1 MSYTRRRVLGSLAA
15 GTSGAVAGCLS
26 GSSDPPEDGSTATG
40 TPEPTPE
47 PQTSDGPLVDLGVP
61 CTGTEG
67 AVDLSG
73 GRPAT
78 EFERAA
84 ATPAVEYADGE
95 IPLRE
100 AALHLGH
107 ERTKLADRDMSGGVG
122 HDGIPSV
129 DEPRFARG
137 DEIDLP
143 GCARVFGVDLDGDVR
158 AYPQRILVRHE
169 IVNDVIGGEPVAVT
183 YCPLT
188 GTAQGFYRGGVEF
201 GVSGRLVNSNLVM
214 WDRHRDVRWSQV
226 AATAFEV
233 GDQRGGDDGGL
244 LGRSLREFRL
254 FWTTWNRWRSRHPDT
269 LVMTEETGLA
279 RNYNRDPYGSY
290 GPPVSGHYA
299 LGEPR
304 QPNFPLLTYDEADE
318 KRVVVGSRTSNGAIA
333 FDKRALMES
342 SVMTG
347 SVGET
352 PVVAVADRELAVG
365 YVYANPDRAEVEPDG
380 DEYAVD
386 GRTAPPDELPLDRL
400 GAFDAMW
407 FAWYGFYPDTERV
420 GI

>member
-1 MSYTRRRVLGSLAA
+1 MSYTRRGVLGSLAA
-15 GTSGAVAGCLS
+15 GASGAVAGCL
-26 GSSDPPEDGSTATG
+26 GRPEDASDDGPAATDASDGS
-40 TPEPTPE
+40 PEPE
-47 PQTSDGPLVDLGVP
+47 RSDGPLVDLGVP
-61 CTGTEG
+61 CADDGG
-67 AVDLSG
+67 AVDLSD

-84 ATPAVEYADGE
+84 ATPTAEYADGE

-100 AALHLGH
+100 TALHLGH
-107 ERTKLADRDMSGGVG
+107 ELTKLADRDMSGGVN
-122 HDGIPSV
+122 HDGIPSI
-129 DEPRFARG
+129 DAPRFARG
-137 DEIDLP
+137 DEIELP
-143 GCARVFGVDLDGDVR
+143 GCARVFGVELDGDVR

-233 GDQRGGDDGGL
+233 GDQRDGDADGL
-244 LGRSLREFRL
+244 LGQSLREFRL
-254 FWTTWNRWRSRHPDT
+254 FWTTWNRWLSRHPDT

-290 GPPVSGHYA
+290 GPPVTGHYA
-299 LGEPR
+299 SGEPR
-304 QPNFPLLTYDEADE
+304 RPNFPLLVYDDADE
-318 KRVVVGSRTSNGAIA
+318 KRVVVGARTPDGAVA
-333 FDKRALMES
+333 FDKQTLMES

-347 SVGET
+347 AIAGT

-365 YVYANPDRAEVEPDG
+365 YVYANPDRTDVEPDG
-380 DEYAVD
+380 DGYAVD
-386 GRTAPPDELPLDRL
+386 GRTAPPEELPLDRL